1 MEVSVCF
8 YAQRL
13 LLAGGGFCD
22 ARKCSNPKE
31 KEGKKMKQR
40 KLILIL
46 AIVLSVAIAAGG
58 TMAYLQD
65 TDEDVNVMTLGNVYI
80 TQNEQERNE
89 AGELVPFTQEKPM
102 YPAVYEDSE
111 IGYADKED
119 WPVPDDQAW
128 QMLEDNENVIDKIVT
143 VTNTGKSPA
152 YVRTLIA
159 LEGTGKYG
167 PNYADG
173 AMVKYLWCG
182 SEVGDRIAAA
192 FEGEIT
198 VDGVDY
204 TVISFT
210 YVNELAPGETTI
222 PSLKQLYLSKDAG
235 NEEME
240 YYGEYYDVLVL
251 SQAVQTQG
259 FEDQNE
265 NGTAADEALNTAFGK
280 ADVTEN
286 LIKWFS
292 VVGDNVGSP
301 GKDWPNNNP
310 PVIGDAWD
318 GTTDVSWYN
327 DTDTEFVLTTAEE
340 LAGLAELV
348 NGGNDFKG
356 KTIKLGESVNLQNKE
371 WTPIANEEK
380 KAFEGTFD
388 GQGNSIMNLSINDE
402 DGVDSALFGYAGNA
416 EIKGI
421 NVVNVSID
429 AYSEAAAILGYGEGT
444 TISDCHVRGKINIV
458 TEWAYVGGIAAHGY
472 MDVKD
477 CSVIAT
483 GTGVIKSE
491 TRNAV
496 GGICGWV
503 WEGNHKVTGCE
514 VANMEITGW
523 TNVGCISGFIHYSNV
538 FDGNTAKNVVLT
550 KTREGGNPGIGLAAG
565 GYSYNAGKPSTIT
578 NNTFENIEMN
588 GQSIVFAAYDIMHGS
603 EYGGTASANFVMSGN
618 VQTNITDN
626 TTIYNP

>member
-1 MEVSVCF
+1 
-8 YAQRL
+8 
-13 LLAGGGFCD
+13 
-22 ARKCSNPKE
+22 
-31 KEGKKMKQR
+31 MKLNR
-40 KLILIL
+40 KLVLIL
-46 AIVLSVAIAAGG
+46 SIVLSVALAAGG

-65 TDEDVNVMTLGNVYI
+65 TDEDVNVMTLGSVYI
-80 TQNEQERNE
+80 TQNEQQRNE
-89 AGELVPFTQEKPM
+89 NGELVPFENEKPM
-102 YPAVYEDSE
+102 YPAVYEGNG
-111 IGYADKED
+111 IGYQPEEE
-119 WPVPDDQAW
+119 WPVPGDDAW
-128 QMLEDNENVIDKIVT
+128 MMLEENENVIDKIVT
-143 VTNTGKSPA
+143 VTNTGKSDA

-159 LEGTGKYG
+159 FEGIGVYG
-167 PNYADG
+167 VNGGDNAY
-173 AMVKYLWCG
+173 VKYLWCG
-182 SEVGDRIAAA
+182 SEVGDQIAAA
-192 FEGEIT
+192 YEGEIQ

-210 YVNELAPGETTI
+210 YKNAVAPGETTI
-222 PSLKQLYLSKDAG
+222 PSLKQLYMSKEAG
-235 NEEME
+235 NAEME

-259 FEDQNE
+259 FADAQ
-265 NGTAADEALNTAFGK
+265 TALDTAFGK
-280 ADVTEN
+280 ADN
-286 LIKWFS
+286 QDHLIQWFS
-292 VVGDNVGSP
+292 TVGDNVGSP
-301 GKDWPNNNP
+301 GNDWPNNNP

-371 WTPIANEEK
+371 WTPIANDAK
-380 KAFEGTFD
+380 TAFEGTFD

-402 DGVDSALFGYAGNA
+402 DGVDSALFGCAGKA

-429 AYSEAAAILGYGEGT
+429 AYSEAAAILGYGMGT
-444 TISDCHVRGKINIV
+444 TISDCHVSGKINIV
-458 TEWAYVGGIAAHGY
+458 AEWAYVGGIAGHGY
-472 MDVKD
+472 MDIKD

-496 GGICGWV
+496 GGICAWV
-503 WEGNHKVTGCE
+503 WEGNHSVTGCE

-523 TNVGCISGFIHYSNV
+523 TNVGCISGFIHYSVV
-538 FDGNTAKNVVLT
+538 FDGNTAENIVLT
-550 KTREGGNPGIGLAAG
+550 KTRVGGNPGIGLAAG
-565 GYSYNAGKPSTIT
+565 GYSYNAEKPCTIT
-578 NNTFENIEMN
+578 NNTFENIELN
-588 GQSIVFAAYDIMHGS
+588 GQSKVFEAYDIMYGS
-603 EYGGTASANFVMSGN
+603 EYDGKTNANFVMSGN
-618 VQTNITDN
+618 TQTNITDN